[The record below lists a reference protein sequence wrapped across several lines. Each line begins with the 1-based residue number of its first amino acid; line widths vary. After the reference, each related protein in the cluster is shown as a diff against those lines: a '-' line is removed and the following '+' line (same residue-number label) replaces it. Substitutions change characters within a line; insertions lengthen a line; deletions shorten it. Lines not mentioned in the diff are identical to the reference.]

1 MMSIF
6 QGSHKMLLVGFL
18 PTHVSSFMS
27 PKGALVLLN
36 PLPGF
41 ETMHAIG
48 IKYRMLACKQIQP
61 MLIHFV
67 VRDPKGY
74 RSTKRTGRWAFWLHV
89 TLPMIQ
95 IIVIP

>member
-1 MMSIF
+1 MYLMVSIF

-48 IKYRMLACKQIQP
+48 IKYRILNLQA
-61 MLIHFV
+61 
-67 VRDPKGY
+67 D
-74 RSTKRTGRWAFWLHV
+74 SAHV
-89 TLPMIQ
+89 DSLCCAPPERI
-95 IIVIP
+95 